1 MLETKKGKEWG
12 ELAFPAIPST
22 YPADGAEGQVH
33 SHLPP

>member
-1 MLETKKGKEWG
+1 MLETKMGKEWR
-12 ELAFPAIPST
+12 ELAFPAIPSM